1 MIIYDMRPYYKNI
14 IKALGDQY
22 SYFETF
28 ESQVRRMGFKSF
40 RFNTDIPRPNN
51 FNKLYSG
58 AYEMD
63 DEEYTWFILRFS

>member
-14 IKALGDQY
+14 IIALGDQY

-28 ESQVRRMGFKSF
+28 ESQVKRMGFKSF
-40 RFNTDIPRPNN
+40 RFNADIPRPGRGI
-51 FNKLYSG
+51 LYSG
-58 AYEMD
+58 AYEID